1 MPKYLENRIPVVSEW
16 NSRGSHPNYCTIRCI
31 FASLIFQLRP
41 PASGGF
47 RRGTAGG
54 GVLGGLWRT
63 MPGMFITVHWFI
75 HIWWVKHGKV
85 GFLFLLE
92 VEATISMCLPGRRK
106 FRSQTSDLWAHAAT
120 VVKAVREE
128 KETAEKE
135 SEEKESV
142 ETRSSCAKQ

>member
-1 MPKYLENRIPVVSEW
+1 
-16 NSRGSHPNYCTIRCI
+16 
-31 FASLIFQLRP
+31 
-41 PASGGF
+41 
-47 RRGTAGG
+47 
-54 GVLGGLWRT
+54 
-63 MPGMFITVHWFI
+63 MFITVHWFI
-75 HIWWVKHGKV
+75 HVWWVKHGKV
-85 GFLFLLE
+85 GFLFLVE

-106 FRSQTSDLWAHAAT
+106 FRSQTSDFWAHAAT